1 MSMGMAWQLPLDL
14 GAWSPSSPPCACAPL
29 RGGGVIFP
37 AQKPRARGAL
47 MGLSTSEI
55 AETVLKIC
63 QSDPCVRA
71 RVAAA
76 ATCAK
81 MHQQRPQS
89 RPPRACSLPSVA
101 GGSGGAWRPVWGWVE
116 VQKVARGGALLGL
129 CWCWCR
135 PSCRHSA
142 ASLAPAAPRT
152 CPRAACSCC
161 VVWCG
166 SVAAGNGPATFVG
179 AVLGLCM
186 GICAGA
192 AIGACGGVMGFSW
205 EPGHGAW
212 LGRWWSWW
220 GVWWASVAAS
230 PCPWS
235 RRSPLEGV
243 VCGCRGGAQAAQTTT
258 APPRPLAAPARF
270 LLHLPPHRG

>member
-1 MSMGMAWQLPLDL
+1 MGL
-14 GAWSPSSPPCACAPL
+14 GGRC
-29 RGGGVIFP
+29 GGGW
-37 AQKPRARGAL
+37 R
-47 MGLSTSEI
+47 
-55 AETVLKIC
+55 
-63 QSDPCVRA
+63 
-71 RVAAA
+71 
-76 ATCAK
+76 
-81 MHQQRPQS
+81 S
-89 RPPRACSLPSVA
+89 RRSP
-101 GGSGGAWRPVWGWVE
+101 G
-116 VQKVARGGALLGL
+116 GGALLGL

-142 ASLAPAAPRT
+142 ASLAPVAPRT
-152 CPRAACSCC
+152 CPCAACSCC

-186 GICAGA
+186 GICEGA

-212 LGRWWSWW
+212 LGRWWSRWGIWW
-220 GVWWASVAAS
+220 GSGAAS

-243 VCGCRGGAQAAQTTT
+243 VCGCQGGAQAAQTTT
-258 APPRPLAAPARF
+258 GPPRPLVARNAMPVGPELSNCLGGTSAPPILKFVAMPASW
-270 LLHLPPHRG
+270 LPVSCF

>member
-1 MSMGMAWQLPLDL
+1 MGLEL
-14 GAWSPSSPPCACAPL
+14 GAWSLVL

-37 AQKPRARGAL
+37 AKKPRARGAL
-47 MGLSTSEI
+47 RGLSTSEI
-55 AETVLKIC
+55 AKTVLKIC

-101 GGSGGAWRPVWGWVE
+101 GGSGGAWRPVWGWVG

-129 CWCWCR
+129 CWCWCC

-142 ASLAPAAPRT
+142 ASLAPVAPRT
-152 CPRAACSCC
+152 CPCAACSCC

-186 GICAGA
+186 GICEGA

-212 LGRWWSWW
+212 LGRWWS
-220 GVWWASVAAS
+220 
-230 PCPWS
+230 
-235 RRSPLEGV
+235 
-243 VCGCRGGAQAAQTTT
+243 
-258 APPRPLAAPARF
+258 
-270 LLHLPPHRG
+270 